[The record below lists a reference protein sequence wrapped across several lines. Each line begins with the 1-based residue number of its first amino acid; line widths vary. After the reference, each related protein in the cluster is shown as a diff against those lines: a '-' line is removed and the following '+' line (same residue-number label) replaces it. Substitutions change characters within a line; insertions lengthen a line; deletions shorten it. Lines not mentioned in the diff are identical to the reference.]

1 MPDYSQFIP
10 NFCCMNKVL
19 RLILEC
25 NVVLGLAQCL
35 GMLKLGVQLRIQCG
49 CLDSCI
55 LSHQLAP
62 FEL

>member
-1 MPDYSQFIP
+1 
-10 NFCCMNKVL
+10 MNKVL

-25 NVVLGLAQCL
+25 YVILGLAQCL
-35 GMLKLGVQLRIQCG
+35 GMLKLGVQLLIQCG

-55 LSHQLAP
+55 LCHQLAP